1 MKKQLK
7 AVAAGVTILLAPMMV
22 SSAVFAADLLT
33 DKSGMTLY
41 TFDKDSDGQSNCYD
55 ACAVKWPPFTA
66 GKNAKGKQDFG
77 VIDRTDGS
85 KQWTYKGQPLYT
97 WSGDVKKGDTK
108 GDGLGGV
115 WHVAS
120 KPSSSY

>member
-1 MKKQLK
+1 MKLQYK
-7 AVAAGVTILLAPMMV
+7 AVAMGVAVLLAPVM
-22 SSAVFAADLLT
+22 SSTAYAANLLT

-41 TFDKDSDGQSNCYD
+41 TFDKDSEDKSNCYD
-55 ACAVKWPPFTA
+55 VCAAKWPPFIA
-66 GKNAKGKQDFG
+66 NKNAKGKQGFG
-77 VIDRTDGS
+77 VIDREDGT

-97 WSGDVKKGDTK
+97 WSGDKKKGDTK

-115 WHVAS
+115 WHIAT

>member
-1 MKKQLK
+1 MGV
-7 AVAAGVTILLAPMMV
+7 AVLLAPVM
-22 SSAVFAADLLT
+22 SSTAYAANLLT

-41 TFDKDSDGQSNCYD
+41 TFDKDSEDKSNCYD
-55 ACAVKWPPFTA
+55 VCAAKWPPFIA
-66 GKNAKGKQDFG
+66 NKNAKGKQGFG
-77 VIDRTDGS
+77 VIDREDGT

-97 WSGDVKKGDTK
+97 WSGDKKKGDTK

-115 WHVAS
+115 WHIAT